1 MHRLPVAVL
10 FAAAACD
17 SVASTE
23 VTTAELG
30 IYVYVEVDADA
41 RADVTARLTTDNP
54 ALLEVTYVRL
64 AGGDTLR
71 AQFPLAAAQTMTERS
86 ILGLY
91 EYTAQFDG
99 VTGGQVLTVS
109 LDRAIETDALATS
122 VAMPADFTVGAS
134 ATTFAR
140 ASGVTLTWS
149 GGTGASE
156 VAIAVRDQDDC
167 VDNFVREVPLA
178 AGQLALT
185 ASDFVLKPNAPAMC
199 RLQVELGA
207 VATGTADPAFGRGGN
222 VTARQS
228 RTLALAMA
236 R

>member
-1 MHRLPVAVL
+1 MHRLPIAIL

-17 SVASTE
+17 SVASTD

-30 IYVYVEVDADA
+30 VYVYVEVDADA
-41 RADVTARLTTDNP
+41 RAEVTARLTTDNP

-91 EYTAQFDG
+91 EYIATFDG

-109 LDRAIETDALATS
+109 LDRALETDALATT
-122 VAMPADFTVGAS
+122 VAMPADLTVAAS
-134 ATTFAR
+134 ATTFAH

-156 VAIAVRDQDDC
+156 VAVAVRDLDNC
-167 VDNFVREVPLA
+167 VDNFVRTAPLN
-178 AGQLALT
+178 AGQLALAT
-185 ASDFVLKPNAPAMC
+185 TDFVLKPNPPSSC
-199 RLQVELGA
+199 RLEVELGA
-207 VATGTADPAFGRGGN
+207 VATGTADPAYGRGGN

-228 RTLALAMA
+228 RTLALTMT